1 MFSLITTMFYML
13 SAYVAFL
20 IGYSPDLPI
29 QLGGLVPVGFVA
41 GYLFDRW
48 ASVKVIWVEDR
59 EKIYRLV
66 LSKYFVFLL
75 VSALFLTVGYLI
87 ASR

>member
-1 MFSLITTMFYML
+1 ML

-20 IGYSPDLPI
+20 IGYSPDLPLF
-29 QLGGLVPVGFVA
+29 LGLLVPLGFVA

-48 ASVKVIWVEDR
+48 RSVKITWLEDR
-59 EKIYRLV
+59 DKIYRLA
-66 LSKYFVFLL
+66 LHKYFIFLII
-75 VSALFLTVGYLI
+75 STLFLTVGSLL